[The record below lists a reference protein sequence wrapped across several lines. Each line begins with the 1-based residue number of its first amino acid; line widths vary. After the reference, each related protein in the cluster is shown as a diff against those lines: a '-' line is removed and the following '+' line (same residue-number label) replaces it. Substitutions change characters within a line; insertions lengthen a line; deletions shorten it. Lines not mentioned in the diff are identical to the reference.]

1 MAYGWRSRGAGYTPA
16 PVTLEYRVSPMSS
29 HVRPP
34 PMAPLAIRAYTATTA
49 LGRGRDAQLHALRER
64 RGGLRLND
72 LPVLAPGQ
80 PPLECWIG
88 RVDGLEDAALPSALA
103 EWECRNNRL
112 AWLALQQDGL
122 REAVAD
128 AFARHGSERVAVV
141 IGTSTASIASTE
153 DGYAR
158 LDNGAM
164 PADLQRP
171 IVHSPHSPGAFV
183 QAATGL
189 RGPCVTVATA
199 CSSSAK
205 VFAQAARLIAAD
217 LCDAALVGGIDTL
230 CGSVLFGFNSLQLVS
245 AEPCK
250 PFDAARNGLSLGE
263 AGGYALLERT
273 SGDATELQLRGYGE
287 SSDAYHMSTPH
298 PQGLGAQL
306 AMRDA
311 LARAGLAPDDV
322 GYLNLH
328 GTATQANDAVEAL
341 AVAALFPDTLHA
353 SSTKGWTGHT
363 LGAAG
368 IVESVFALLALE
380 HGELPGI
387 LNSSTPDPACGP
399 QIHFDAAR
407 RDVRYAMN
415 NSFGFGGNNCSL
427 VFGRRGA

>member
-1 MAYGWRSRGAGYTPA
+1 M
-16 PVTLEYRVSPMSS
+16 SPMSS

-64 RGGLRLND
+64 RGGLRRND

-80 PPLECWIG
+80 APLDCWIG
-88 RVDGLEDAALPSALA
+88 RVEGLEQLALPEALA

-122 REAVAD
+122 RDAVA
-128 AFARHGSERVAVV
+128 AAAARHGAERVAVV
-141 IGTSTASIASTE
+141 IGTSTASIAATE
-153 DGYAR
+153 EAYAR
-158 LDNGAM
+158 LEHGAM

-171 IVHSPHSPGAFV
+171 AVHSPHSPGAFL
-183 QAATGL
+183 QAVTGL

-230 CGSVLFGFNSLQLVS
+230 CGSVLYGFNSLQLVS
-245 AEPCK
+245 GDPCR
-250 PFDAARNGLSLGE
+250 PFDAARTGLSLGE
-263 AGGYALLERT
+263 AGGYALLERAAA
-273 SGDATELQLRGYGE
+273 GDTLLLRGYGE
-287 SSDAYHMSTPH
+287 SSDAHHMSTPH

-311 LARAGLAPDDV
+311 LARAGIAPEDV

-341 AVAALFPDTLHA
+341 AVAALFPESLHA

-368 IVESVFALLALE
+368 IVESVIALLALE

-387 LNSSTPDPACGP
+387 LNSTTPDPACGP
-399 QIHFDAAR
+399 QIRFAPAR
-407 RDVRYAMN
+407 QAIAYAMN

-427 VFGRRGA
+427 VFARA